1 MLRWI
6 LLCFLV
12 MQWPMATAA
21 VNDAVEIVIVRGDKK
36 LLVRQNNVVIRSFD
50 VALGSGGRQAKEIE
64 GDRLTPTGS
73 YRIMQ
78 VRNSDQFYLFM
89 HLNYP
94 NVDDAKNALQQGR
107 IDRGLYRKILGAHIY
122 NELPPQ
128 NTPLGGA
135 IGIHGIGDETDE
147 KLGIHE
153 LSNWTRGCI
162 ALRNSEVR
170 ELTKYVQVGTPVI
183 IVDSLK

>member
-1 MLRWI
+1 
-6 LLCFLV
+6 
-12 MQWPMATAA
+12 MATAA

-50 VALGSGGRQAKEIE
+50 VALGSGGRRAKEIE

-78 VRNSDQFYLFM
+78 VRDSDQFYLFM

-107 IDRGLYRKILGAHIY
+107 IDRVLYRKILGAHIY

-162 ALRNSEVR
+162 ALRNAEVR
-170 ELTKYVQVGTPVI
+170 ELKKYVQVGTPVI